1 MMCKSCGKAPC
12 MCDGGMY
19 AEGGNVRSG
28 KDRHENEKGV
38 HPRSFSKQG
47 GGESDAGAGHRS
59 NMGMKR
65 GGRFDR
71 SDAIKDEHRQVLSD
85 SRSLPKPKLQGLAK
99 GGEVEPMHESGHDED
114 MSGIDDE
121 LMDMAAGEC
130 MEAFEKKD
138 KKGLLDALKA
148 IILSCR
154 E

>member
-12 MCDGGMY
+12 MCDGGKM
-19 AEGGNVRSG
+19 
-28 KDRHENEKGV
+28 
-38 HPRSFSKQG
+38 
-47 GGESDAGAGHRS
+47 
-59 NMGMKR
+59 M
-65 GGRFDR
+65 
-71 SDAIKDEHRQVLSD
+71 
-85 SRSLPKPKLQGLAK
+85 AK
-99 GGEVEPMHESGHDED
+99 GGMAKMPRPKKMEGVMMEEKHEPMDEHEPKHEEHED